1 MKRFLWLSAMLL
13 LAGGCATHPLGID
26 DRTWQSMSHAQRME
40 ATAKQGE
47 IVAAARAEQAHKETE
62 RRRRQE
68 EEDARLLAFYQAR
81 SQGAALLPGMPY
93 GVVPAG
99 AGSVIHVM
107 VSGQVRFPHV
117 QKEVPYTLAM
127 APLTLAPCE
136 VKQVK
141 FAMKSGNQSVLMP
154 VWVAYVPPAFYWDLT
169 PDPARADLERYASCD
184 AGTWATGTAT
194 VVRAVP
200 GSAAPFTHRS
210 SAYVITGA
218 TAEFSVP

>member
-1 MKRFLWLSAMLL
+1 MKRLAWILTIILL
-13 LAGGCATHPLGID
+13 TGGCATHPLGID
-26 DRTWQSMSHAQRME
+26 DRTWQSMSHTQRME

-47 IVAAARAEQAHKETE
+47 IEAAARAEQARKEAE

-81 SQGAALLPGMPY
+81 SQGAALLPKMPY

-107 VSGQVRFPHV
+107 VSGQVQFAHV
-117 QKEVPYTLAM
+117 PKKVPYTLAM

-136 VKQVK
+136 VKRVK

-154 VWVAYVPPAFYWDLT
+154 VWVAYAPPAFYWNLT

-184 AGTWATGTAT
+184 AETWATGTAT

-210 SAYVITGA
+210 SDYVITGGA
-218 TAEFSVP
+218 AEFSVP